1 VSRSIDVNI
10 PFWHSCDLVALL
22 PARKAKSSSKDPSF
36 AAVEAIKRVGI
47 ECRLVVVIHLL
58 MRPMRFNELLKIG
71 IGIDPKTLSRVLKY
85 LVSEGIVQRNVLST
99 QPFEVQ
105 YALTEKGKQ
114 LRPVVDSLDLWG
126 ETWILPQPKIV
137 VKD

>member
-1 VSRSIDVNI
+1 
-10 PFWHSCDLVALL
+10 L

-58 MRPMRFNELLKIG
+58 MRPMRFNELLRIG